1 MKEEEIN
8 NNKKTKVGDIRRY
21 ACEYCGIVRSKKT
34 IITAHIQSHHK
45 DEIKDKEG
53 DKESQEMGKKMNVC
67 EECGVSFQKPAH
79 LKQHM
84 QSHSLEVGRPPEKLR
99 QVILNH
105 AMKCTRFK
113 DSLIGDRPFTCPI
126 DDCNSSYR
134 RKDHLNRHLL
144 QHKSK
149 LFERLDENC
158 KKDIHENKVSKSGD
172 NMKDKMEHTCLEP
185 GCGKVFKYASKL
197 QKHEE
202 SHVKLETVEAFCAE
216 PGCMKYFT
224 KERLKAHFQSNHQ
237 HINCEICGSKQLKK
251 NIKRHLQTHDNLVS
265 KERIICS
272 FDGCNLTFSNNSNLQ
287 QHIKSVHL
295 QEKPFICSFSD
306 CGMRFS
312 YKHVRDNHEKSGR
325 HVYTLGDFVESDKQ
339 FHSKPRGGVKRKL
352 PDTIRILMT
361 KKTFPPSKNEDIHG
375 YDYVSW
381 FTNCS

>member
-1 MKEEEIN
+1 
-8 NNKKTKVGDIRRY
+8 
-21 ACEYCGIVRSKKT
+21 
-34 IITAHIQSHHK
+34 
-45 DEIKDKEG
+45 
-53 DKESQEMGKKMNVC
+53 MNVC

-84 QSHSLEVGRPPEKLR
+84 QSHSLE
-99 QVILNH
+99 
-105 AMKCTRFK
+105 
-113 DSLIGDRPFTCPI
+113 RPFTCPI

-149 LFERLDENC
+149 KEYSVEGDMMRSA
-158 KKDIHENKVSKSGD
+158 KDIHENKVSESGD
-172 NMKDKMEHTCLEP
+172 DMKDKKEHTCLEP

-224 KERLKAHFQSNHQ
+224 NKECLKAHFQSSHQ
-237 HINCEICGSKQLKK
+237 HINCEICGSKQLKR
-251 NIKRHLQTHDNLVS
+251 NIKRHLQTHDKVVS
-265 KERIICS
+265 KEMIVCS

-295 QEKPFICSFSD
+295 QEKPFICGFSG

-325 HVYTLGDFVESDKQ
+325 HVYTLGDFVETDKQ

-352 PDTIRILMT
+352 PDTIRTLMK
-361 KKTFPPSKNEDIHG
+361 KKTFPPSKNDDIHVG
-375 YDYVSW
+375 VTSPEQSED
-381 FTNCS
+381 N

>member
-1 MKEEEIN
+1 
-8 NNKKTKVGDIRRY
+8 
-21 ACEYCGIVRSKKT
+21 
-34 IITAHIQSHHK
+34 
-45 DEIKDKEG
+45 
-53 DKESQEMGKKMNVC
+53 MGKKMNVC

-84 QSHSLEVGRPPEKLR
+84 QSHSLE
-99 QVILNH
+99 
-105 AMKCTRFK
+105 
-113 DSLIGDRPFTCPI
+113 RPFTCPI

-144 QHKSK
+144 QHK
-149 LFERLDENC
+149 N
-158 KKDIHENKVSKSGD
+158 
-172 NMKDKMEHTCLEP
+172 KMEHTCLEP

-224 KERLKAHFQSNHQ
+224 NKECLKAHFQSSHQ

-251 NIKRHLQTHDNLVS
+251 NIKRHLQTHDKVVS

-295 QEKPFICSFSD
+295 QEKPFICSFSG

-312 YKHVRDNHEKSGR
+312 YKHVRDNHENSGR

-352 PDTIRILMT
+352 PDTIRMLMT
-361 KKTFPPSKNEDIHG
+361 KKTFPPSKNDDMHG

-381 FTNCS
+381 FTNCSG